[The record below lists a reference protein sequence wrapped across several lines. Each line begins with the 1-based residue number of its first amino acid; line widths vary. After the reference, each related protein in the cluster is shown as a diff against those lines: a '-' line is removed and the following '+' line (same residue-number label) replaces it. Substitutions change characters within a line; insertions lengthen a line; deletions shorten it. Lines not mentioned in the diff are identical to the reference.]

1 LEDSAFRHYP
11 EEDSTTSFKRASIG
25 TNLIQVIKGLMF
37 DAREWYSEDMAFE
50 ADIIVTDPESSDIAM
65 VVEAKTSM
73 HDLESSERQLK
84 RYMAGMRCP
93 VGLIVTPEQL
103 RLYRNRYLSSSEDTI
118 ELVGA
123 FDVHDVL
130 NYKRSGDGRYD
141 AFEFE
146 GFVQAWLEGLGS
158 EAGLQELPA
167 ELRRAAQWYIFPAVS
182 QGVVRAGHP
191 RSALSA

>member
-1 LEDSAFRHYP
+1 
-11 EEDSTTSFKRASIG
+11 
-25 TNLIQVIKGLMF
+25 MF